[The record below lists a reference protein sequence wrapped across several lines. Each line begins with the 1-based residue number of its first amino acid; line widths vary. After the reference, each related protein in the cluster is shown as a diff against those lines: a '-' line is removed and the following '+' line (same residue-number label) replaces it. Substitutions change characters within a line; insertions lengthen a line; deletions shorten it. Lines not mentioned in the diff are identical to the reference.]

1 MHCKDEGP
9 EKCAKDILA
18 FIKEKY
24 INPKIALVGYQP
36 SLLENLSKEFKLHV
50 LDLNPANV
58 GKVRYGIEVEYGIL
72 AYDEVVKEWADL
84 VLCTGSTICNGTIV
98 NFIDINK
105 PVFFFD
111 TTLSGATPIL
121 GLK

>member
-1 MHCKDEGP
+1 M
-9 EKCAKDILA
+9 A

-111 TTLSGATPIL
+111 TTLSGAAPIL